1 MSGVDNLVPLIDN
14 GGTRSGSERR
24 IKTSSIHNSKKR
36 SAKDRRSGVDRR
48 RTLNQKRNYG
58 VERRI
63 TLTE

>member
-24 IKTSSIHNSKKR
+24 TKTSSIHNSEKR
-36 SAKDRRSGVDRR
+36 SATDRRSGVDRR
-48 RTLNQKRNYG
+48 RILNQKRNYG

-63 TLTE
+63 TLSE